1 MREINEIPAEK
12 FRFVNTPLNE
22 DKSLPPSLREV
33 AEQSEVGGSVASMSG
48 HSPSQP
54 VRLPAPSK
62 RGPRSHREDRSAGYF
77 QEAFGRF
84 RKNKSSVVAAIII
97 LCLVAY
103 AVFVPIFCQTP
114 YSEALTDTTYL
125 QYTKLKPK
133 NRLFAKLGFWDGCS
147 VRDLGQGNY
156 LYLQAIAEET
166 GYPVIKKVLSQS
178 DGQYKCRVDSYTAKG
193 FAYMTL
199 TESAYRDIQAW
210 QLETGV
216 QVLYPAVTDQSL
228 TDANI
233 WYKANK
239 KGVPLLENGS
249 YVNQYKTSGNDGGY
263 TSLRIPG
270 DPGNYRYATVT
281 GNGSSYR
288 CRVFLYSYFQYRYG
302 FEPSFLLGT
311 TGQGQ
316 DILTRL
322 ASAARFSL
330 VFALCV
336 SAINLLIGAVYGAI
350 EGYYGG
356 TADLLMERVTDIL
369 SRIPFLVVATL
380 FQLHL
385 AAKVGPIV
393 SLLFAFV
400 LTGWIGIA
408 DITRMQFYRYKNRE
422 YVQAARILGARDG
435 RIMFRHIFPNALGT
449 IITGSVLV
457 IPGVIFLESSLTYL
471 GIVNLDSSKMTSV
484 GTMLANGRQYLST
497 DPHIIFFPALFIS
510 LLEISFNLFGNGLR
524 DAFNPT
530 LRGADR

>member
-12 FRFVNTPLNE
+12 FRFIGP
-22 DKSLPPSLREV
+22 DYQPPCHPERAKRVE
-33 AEQSEVGGSVASMSG
+33 GSTHYQDA
-48 HSPSQP
+48 HSPVWP
-54 VRLPAPSK
+54 EDPSTALGMTPK
-62 RGPRSHREDRSAGYF
+62 GEEVDNRVGYF
-77 QEAFGRF
+77 REAFGRF
-84 RKNKSSVVAAIII
+84 RKNKSSVVAGIII

-103 AVFVPIFCQTP
+103 AVLVPIFCQTA
-114 YSEALTDTTYL
+114 YSKALTDTTYL

-133 NRLFAKLGFWDGCS
+133 LFQNLGFWDGCS
-147 VRDLGQGNY
+147 VKTLGRNNY
-156 LYLQAIAEET
+156 LYLRGIEKET
-166 GYPVIKKVLSQS
+166 GFPVIKKVLKERDS
-178 DGQYKCRVDSYTAKG
+178 QYKCRIDSYTAKG

-199 TESAYRDIQAW
+199 SRAEYEAIQTW
-210 QLETGV
+210 QMENNL
-216 QVLYPAVTDQSL
+216 QVIYPAVENQL
-228 TDANI
+228 DANI
-233 WYKANK
+233 WYEANR
-239 KGVPLLENGS
+239 KGVPQLDSQGN
-249 YVNQYKTSGNDGGY
+249 YVNQYRTSGNDGGY
-263 TSLRIPG
+263 DSLRIPG
-270 DPGNYRYATVT
+270 DDGSYRYATVT
-281 GNGSSYR
+281 GDGSSYR
-288 CRVFLYSYFQYRYG
+288 CRVFLYTYFQYRYG

-336 SAINLLIGAVYGAI
+336 SAINLFIGAVYGAI

-356 TADLLMERVTDIL
+356 TADLLMERFTDIL
-369 SRIPFLVVATL
+369 SRVPFLVVATL

-385 AAKVGPIV
+385 AARVGPVI

-400 LTGWIGIA
+400 LTGWLSIA
-408 DITRMQFYRYKNRE
+408 NITRMQFYRYKGQE
-422 YVQAARILGARDG
+422 YVQAARVLGAGDG

-471 GIVNLDSSKMTSV
+471 GIVNLDSSAMTSV

-497 DPHIIFFPALFIS
+497 DPHIILFPALFIS

-524 DAFNPT
+524 DAFNPS
-530 LRGADR
+530 LRGAE

>member
-12 FRFVNTPLNE
+12 FRFVTQKQQQE
-22 DKSLPPSLREV
+22 EILP
-33 AEQSEVGGSVASMSG
+33 GK
-48 HSPSQP
+48 HI
-54 VRLPAPSK
+54 
-62 RGPRSHREDRSAGYF
+62 GYF
-77 QEAFGRF
+77 REAFGRF
-84 RKNKSSVVAAIII
+84 RKNKSSVVAGIII

-103 AVFVPIFCQTP
+103 AVFVPMFCQTT
-114 YSEALTDTTYL
+114 YSRALTDTTYL
-125 QYTKLKPK
+125 QYTKLKPR
-133 NRLFAKLGFWDGCS
+133 NRLFANLGFWDGCS
-147 VRDLGQGNY
+147 VKTLGRSNY
-156 LYLQAIAEET
+156 LYLQGIAQET
-166 GYPVIKKVLSQS
+166 GQPVIKKLLGETTDT
-178 DGQYKCRVDSYTAKG
+178 DGNPQYKCRVDSYTATG

-199 TESAYRDIQAW
+199 SRAEYEAIQAW
-210 QLETGV
+210 QRENDL
-216 QVLYPAVTDQSL
+216 QVIYPAVEGQS
-228 TDANI
+228 DANI
-233 WYKANK
+233 WYKANR
-239 KGVPLLENGS
+239 KGVPQLDSEGN
-249 YVNQYKTSGNDGGY
+249 YVNQYKTDGNDGSY
-263 TSLRIPG
+263 DSLRIPG
-270 DPGNYRYATVT
+270 DDGSYRYGVVT
-281 GNGSSYR
+281 GDGSSYR

-336 SAINLLIGAVYGAI
+336 STINLLIGAVYGAI

-356 TADLLMERVTDIL
+356 TADLLMERITDIL
-369 SRIPFLVVATL
+369 SRVPFLVVATL

-385 AAKVGPIV
+385 AARVGPII

-400 LTGWIGIA
+400 LTGWLGIA
-408 DITRMQFYRYKNRE
+408 DITRMQFYRYKDRE
-422 YVQAARILGARDG
+422 FVQAARVLGAKDG

-471 GIVNLDSSKMTSV
+471 GIVNLDSSQMTSV

-497 DPHIIFFPALFIS
+497 DPHIILFPALFIS

-524 DAFNPT
+524 DAFNPS
-530 LRGADR
+530 LRGADQ